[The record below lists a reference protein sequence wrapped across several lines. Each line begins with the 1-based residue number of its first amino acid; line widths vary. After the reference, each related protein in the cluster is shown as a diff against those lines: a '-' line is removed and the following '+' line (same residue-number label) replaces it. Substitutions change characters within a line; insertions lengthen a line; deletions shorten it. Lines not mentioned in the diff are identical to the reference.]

1 MTQIEWVS
9 IPPGAVE
16 MGSNNRSVLF
26 GNLGPRHIFTINSPF
41 EISKYPVES
50 DLAREVLAQDEAH
63 VASESEWEQQCQLE
77 QSLGNWYNRGACRLC
92 DKLVGKTLRW
102 KAIHPGKSDK
112 DKKRIVEERSNQEID
127 EAHRINRRFS
137 KETRQENFELR

>member
-1 MTQIEWVS
+1 MTEIEWVS

-50 DLAREVLAQDEAH
+50 DPA
-63 VASESEWEQQCQLE
+63 
-77 QSLGNWYNRGACRLC
+77 
-92 DKLVGKTLRW
+92 
-102 KAIHPGKSDK
+102 
-112 DKKRIVEERSNQEID
+112 ER
-127 EAHRINRRFS
+127 F
-137 KETRQENFELR
+137 

>member
-1 MTQIEWVS
+1 MTKIEWVS

-63 VASESEWEQQCQLE
+63 VASESEWERAM
-77 QSLGNWYNRGACRLC
+77 SIGAITGEIGTTEVLADSATNYWGKHC
-92 DKLVGKTLRW
+92 DGRPF
-102 KAIHPGKSDK
+102 I
-112 DKKRIVEERSNQEID
+112 
-127 EAHRINRRFS
+127 
-137 KETRQENFELR
+137 QENLMTKVFYCR